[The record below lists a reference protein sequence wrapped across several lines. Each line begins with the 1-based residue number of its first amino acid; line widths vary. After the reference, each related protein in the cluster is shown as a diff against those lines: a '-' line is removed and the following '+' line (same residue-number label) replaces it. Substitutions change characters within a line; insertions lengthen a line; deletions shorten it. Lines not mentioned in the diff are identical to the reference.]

1 MTQQEIEAFLET
13 AKQGSISAAAEKF
26 YITQP
31 ALSRRISILEEEL
44 GYVLFHRRKGS
55 RNVELTEEGKAF
67 LPIARKTL
75 QRWQEAA
82 AVPML
87 IHKALLNISA
97 VPSITSYVLAEVLR
111 RYLKENPNGR
121 VRSTHC
127 HTFEGYGYVEKGT
140 ADIALVTHKLY
151 SNSIETKPA
160 YIERMV
166 FVSNKDADYP
176 QVIDAQYLDPGKE
189 LRVSWM
195 PEYDD
200 WHETVF
206 PTNALPLVYLEQMSM
221 LEDFLTGSN
230 WAIMP
235 STAVHRLRGKAVAIS
250 ELRNGPPDRVTYY
263 LKRIDDDSETI
274 SNFLHCLHQEI
285 GTIEGVT
292 SFLGATE

>member
-13 AKQGSISAAAEKF
+13 VAQGSISAAAERF

-75 QRWQEAA
+75 RLWQEAA
-82 AVPML
+82 AVPSL
-87 IHKALLNISA
+87 INKTLLNITA
-97 VPSITSYVLAEVLR
+97 VPSITSYVLSGVLR
-111 RYLKENPNGR
+111 RYLNENPEGR
-121 VRSTHC
+121 IRATHC

-151 SNSIETKPA
+151 SSNLETVPA
-160 YIERMV
+160 YREKMV
-166 FVSNKDADYP
+166 FVSAKDANYP
-176 QVIDAQYLDPGKE
+176 QNPNTAELDPDKE

-200 WHETVF
+200 WHDSVF
-206 PTNALPLVYLEQMSM
+206 PSGSQSLVHLEQMSM
-221 LEDFLTGSN
+221 LEDFLFGDH
-230 WAIMP
+230 WALMP
-235 STAVHRLRGKAVAIS
+235 ASAAQRLKGLDVNVGDIKNA
-250 ELRNGPPDRVTYY
+250 PPDRITYY
-263 LKRIDDDSETI
+263 LMRAEEKENEAIDK
-274 SNFLHCLHQEI
+274 FLSCLHEEI
-285 GTIEGVT
+285 SQIDGVT
-292 SFLGATE
+292 SFLK

>member
-13 AKQGSISAAAEKF
+13 VAQGSISAAAERF

-75 QRWQEAA
+75 RLWQEAA
-82 AVPML
+82 TVPSL
-87 IHKALLNISA
+87 INKTLLNITA
-97 VPSITSYVLAEVLR
+97 VPSITSYVLSGVLR
-111 RYLKENPNGR
+111 RYLDENPEGR
-121 VRSTHC
+121 VRATHC

-151 SNSIETKPA
+151 SANIETIPA
-160 YIERMV
+160 YREKMV
-166 FVSNKDADYP
+166 FISSENAAYP
-176 QVIDAQYLDPGKE
+176 EDLNAAELDPGKE

-200 WHETVF
+200 WHDSVF
-206 PTNALPLVYLEQMSM
+206 PTGSQSLVYLEQMSM
-221 LEDFLTGSN
+221 LEDFLSGDH
-230 WAIMP
+230 WALMP
-235 STAVHRLRGKAVAIS
+235 ASAIQRMKTLDVTVR
-250 ELRNGPPDRVTYY
+250 EIKDGPPDRITYY
-263 LKRIDDDSETI
+263 LTRAEEKENEAINR
-274 SNFLHCLHQEI
+274 FLLCLHKEI
-285 GTIEGVT
+285 SQIKGVT
-292 SFLGATE
+292 SFLK